1 MCCRLPPA
9 RSRSGG
15 GHDESGQG
23 EEEDAFTMAVTM
35 LSHGDRQWGF
45 CNIAL
50 NLLKNQSCLRRFKA
64 IFGRYLIVRYLGNPA
79 IQNIDHIRQ
88 RSAEG
93 CQVIICTTGCDLSRE
108 ALDIRIARAGEE
120 EDTEEDDNSVIV
132 AASGDSGRQNGGDNE
147 SSTTPTRRQEA
158 R

>member
-1 MCCRLPPA
+1 M
-9 RSRSGG
+9 
-15 GHDESGQG
+15 
-23 EEEDAFTMAVTM
+23 
-35 LSHGDRQWGF
+35 
-45 CNIAL
+45 
-50 NLLKNQSCLRRFKA
+50 
-64 IFGRYLIVRYLGNPA
+64 RYLGNPA

-120 EDTEEDDNSVIV
+120 EDTEEDDNSVTV
-132 AASGDSGRQNGGDNE
+132 AASGGSGRQNGGDNE